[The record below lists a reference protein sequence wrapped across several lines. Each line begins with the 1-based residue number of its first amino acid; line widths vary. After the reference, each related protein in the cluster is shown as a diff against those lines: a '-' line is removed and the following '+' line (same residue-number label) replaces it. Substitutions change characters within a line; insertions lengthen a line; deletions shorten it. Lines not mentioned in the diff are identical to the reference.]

1 MNLCE
6 FALGAEGHF
15 PVLSPHPS
23 EIPETFYQNS
33 TILVW
38 STTQEISRFFSAI
51 SREFPGFPVLSG
63 LKKNKKLIRTGGF
76 FALWNMGGTWPYQT
90 GGFFDLWN
98 MGGTWPSMQL
108 QSRAGQ
114 RCNALNTCI
123 RSAFSAQFW
132 SCMQA
137 ALRRGS
143 VDDCF

>member
-63 LKKNKKLIRTGGF
+63 LKKTKNLSEPVDS
-76 FALWNMGGTWPYQT
+76 LLYGTWVEHGLIKPVDSLIY
-90 GGFFDLWN
+90 
-98 MGGTWPSMQL
+98 GTWVEHGLPCS
-108 QSRAGQ
+108 SNHGPV
-114 RCNALNTCI
+114 NAAM
-123 RSAFSAQFW
+123 R
-132 SCMQA
+132 
-137 ALRRGS
+137 
-143 VDDCF
+143 